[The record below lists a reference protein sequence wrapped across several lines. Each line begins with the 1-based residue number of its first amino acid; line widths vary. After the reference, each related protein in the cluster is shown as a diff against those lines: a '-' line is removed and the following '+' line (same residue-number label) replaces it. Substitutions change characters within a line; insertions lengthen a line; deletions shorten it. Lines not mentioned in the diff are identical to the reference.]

1 MGKILLCAFYFP
13 PAGGGGV
20 QRGLKLAQQLPAF
33 GIETHVLTPE
43 DSKWIH
49 SDDEDVGIVRRDLG
63 SHSRD
68 LSGRDLE
75 RSRGAWP
82 RDRQAPSALC
92 YAYRTLNGRACANA
106 RSRFRPHPS

>member
-43 DSKWIH
+43 DPRWIH
-49 SDDEDVGIVRRDLG
+49 RDEADIGIDEARVHRVRYIGPR
-63 SHSRD
+63 
-68 LSGRDLE
+68 GR
-75 RSRGAWP
+75 
-82 RDRQAPSALC
+82 
-92 YAYRTLNGRACANA
+92 
-106 RSRFRPHPS
+106 RPAEELYGLHGL